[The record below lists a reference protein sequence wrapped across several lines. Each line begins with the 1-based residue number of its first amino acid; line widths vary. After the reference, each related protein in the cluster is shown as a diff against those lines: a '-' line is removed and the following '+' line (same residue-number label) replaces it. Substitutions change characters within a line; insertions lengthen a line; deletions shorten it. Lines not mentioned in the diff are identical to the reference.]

1 VADALFQ
8 LFFSH
13 APATLAQGDVRWAS
27 GPLTA
32 MAALLALGAAV
43 AALTTYRKARA
54 GTGRDRAVLLS
65 LRLALILVLAL
76 CLLRPTLV
84 VRAAVEQ
91 QNVVGVLVDDSASM
105 QIGDV
110 NGASRSTRA
119 LAAFI
124 APDGDVSAALR
135 QRFTVR
141 PFRVTSTATTVSGV
155 EGFTADG
162 SETRLADALQ
172 AARQALSG
180 LPVAGLV
187 LVSDGV
193 DTTDQPLDEALLAL
207 RAEGLPVFT
216 VGVGADTLSRD
227 VQVERV
233 TLPRRVL
240 KGSTLLVDITLRH
253 EGLGGRSL
261 TLDVED
267 DGRLIA
273 TQPLTLPQTSRPLT
287 VPVRVTLDEAG
298 PRVIRVRVPPLDGEL
313 VTGNNV
319 REVLVTVEERREK
332 ILYFEGEPRFE
343 LKFLRRAVADDGQ
356 LDVVTLQRTADNK
369 YLRLGVD
376 SADELVTGFPRTREE
391 LFAYRGLILGSI
403 AAGALTGDQLKMV
416 AEFADVR
423 GGGVLALGGARALG
437 EGGYGGTAVGEA
449 LPLVLEAG
457 ARAASGSRPGIL
469 QRVLVQPTSD
479 GARAAVTRLA
489 ADAEASRA
497 RWATLPPVTTINRIG
512 AVKPAATV
520 LLSGRTAGGVD
531 VPVLTQQRY
540 GRGRTMVFT
549 PQDSW
554 VWQMHA
560 SIAVDDMTHETLWR
574 QMLRALVDEV
584 PDAVDVRLSADR
596 VTPGGSVDV
605 VATVVDAAFVPL
617 NDVTVRATVT
627 GPAGDAVDVPLTW
640 TGTRPGEYRGRV
652 TIPDQG
658 WHEISVEGLR
668 GTASAGRAVTHVRG
682 AAGDAEFFDAGRQV
696 PALQR
701 IAEATGGRYYDIADT
716 GSLAEALRY
725 TGRGVTRV
733 EEHEL
738 WQMPIVLL
746 LVLVLMAA
754 EWACRRR
761 VGLP

>member
-1 VADALFQ
+1 MADAFFQ
-8 LFFSH
+8 LLFSH
-13 APATLAQGDVRWAS
+13 TPAMFAQGDVRWAS
-27 GPLTA
+27 GPLMLVA
-32 MAALLALGAAV
+32 PVLALV
-43 AALTTYRKARA
+43 AAAAAITAYRRSRV
-54 GTGRDRAVLLS
+54 GTGRDRVVLLGLRIALIAVL
-65 LRLALILVLAL
+65 AI
-76 CLLRPTLV
+76 CLLRPMLV
-84 VRAAVEQ
+84 VRAAVAQ
-91 QNVVGVLVDDSASM
+91 QNVVGLLIDDSASM
-105 QIGDV
+105 QIADAD
-110 NGASRSTRA
+110 GASRSARA
-119 LAAFI
+119 LSAFV
-124 APDGDVSAALR
+124 APDGGASADLR
-135 QRFTVR
+135 ERFTLR
-141 PFRVTSTATTVSGV
+141 PFRVTSTATGV
-155 EGFTADG
+155 GVAEAFTADG
-162 SETRLADALQ
+162 DETRLADALQ

-207 RAEGLPVFT
+207 RAEGIPVFT
-216 VGVGADTLSRD
+216 VGVGAETLPRD
-227 VQVERV
+227 VQVERIA
-233 TLPRRVL
+233 LPRRVL

-253 EGLGGRSL
+253 QGLGGQVA

-267 DGRLIA
+267 EGRLIA
-273 TQPLTLPQTSRPLT
+273 TQTVTLPATSSPVT
-287 VPVRVTLDEAG
+287 VPVRLTLDDAG

-313 VTGNNV
+313 VTGNNA
-319 REVLVTVEERREK
+319 RDVLVTVEERREK

-343 LKFLRRAVADDGQ
+343 LKFLRRAVADDAQ
-356 LDVVTLQRTADNK
+356 LEVVTLQRTADNK

-376 SADELVTGFPRTREE
+376 SADELVAGFPRTREE

-403 AAGALTGDQLKMV
+403 EAGALTGDQLKMV

-423 GGGVLALGGARALG
+423 GGGVLALGGARALA

-457 ARAASGSRPGIL
+457 GRSASGGRGGLL
-469 QRVLVQPTSD
+469 QRLLVQPTPE
-479 GARAAVTRLA
+479 GARLAVTRLE

-497 RWATLPPVTTINRIG
+497 RWANLPPVTTINRVG

-520 LLSGRTAGGVD
+520 LLSGRAAGGGD
-531 VPVLTQQRY
+531 VPVLTLQRY
-540 GRGRTMVFT
+540 GRGRTMVFL

-560 SIAVDDMTHETLWR
+560 SMAVDDTTHETLWR
-574 QMLRALVDEV
+574 QMLRSLVDDV
-584 PDAVDVRLSADR
+584 PETVDVRLSADR

-627 GPAGDAVDVPLTW
+627 GPAGETADAPLTW
-640 TGTRPGEYRGRV
+640 TGTSPGEYRGRLV
-652 TIPDQG
+652 IPGTG
-658 WHEISVEGLR
+658 WHEVSVEGLR
-668 GTASAGRAVTHVRG
+668 GSMSVGRSVTYVRG
-682 AAGDAEFFDAGRQV
+682 ATGDAEFFDAGRQR

-701 IAEATGGRYYDIADT
+701 IADATGGRYFDIGDTAGLAD
-716 GSLAEALRY
+716 ALRY

-738 WQMPIVLL
+738 WQMPIVLVL
-746 LVLVLMAA
+746 LLALMAA
-754 EWACRRR
+754 EWAYRRR

>member
-13 APATLAQGDVRWAS
+13 APAMFAQGDVRWAS

-32 MAALLALGAAV
+32 AVPLLALAAAAAAV
-43 AALTTYRKARA
+43 AGYRSARA
-54 GTGRDRAVLLS
+54 GSARGRALLLG
-65 LRLALILVLAL
+65 LRLALITVLAL
-76 CLLRPTLV
+76 CLLRPMLV
-84 VRAAVEQ
+84 VRAAVSQ

-105 QIGDV
+105 EIADV
-110 NGASRSTRA
+110 DGASRSTRA

-124 APDGDVSAALR
+124 APDGPASTALR
-135 QRFTVR
+135 ERFTLR
-141 PFRVTSTATTVSGV
+141 PFRVAATATGAGGP
-155 EGFTADG
+155 EAFTADG
-162 SETRLADALQ
+162 DETRLADALQ

-207 RAEGLPVFT
+207 RADGIPVFT
-216 VGVGADTLSRD
+216 VGVGADTLPRD

-233 TLPRRVL
+233 ALPGRVL

-253 EGLGGRSL
+253 QGLGGRSV

-267 DGRLIA
+267 EGRLVA
-273 TQPLTLPQTSRPLT
+273 TQPVMLPSTPGPVT
-287 VPVRVTLDEAG
+287 VPVRLTLDEAG
-298 PRVIRVRVPPLDGEL
+298 PRVIRVRVPPLDGEV
-313 VTGNNV
+313 VTGNNA
-319 REVLVTVEERREK
+319 RDVLVTVQERRER

-343 LKFLRRAVADDGQ
+343 LKFLRRAVADDPQ
-356 LDVVTLQRTADNK
+356 LEVVTLQRTADNK

-376 SADELVTGFPRTREE
+376 SADELVAGFPRTREE

-403 AAGALTGDQLKMV
+403 EAGALTGDQLKMV

-423 GGGVLALGGARALG
+423 GGGVLALGGTRALA

-449 LPLVLEAG
+449 LPLALEAG
-457 ARAASGSRPGIL
+457 GRSPSGGRAGVL
-469 QRVLVQPTSD
+469 QRLRVQPTPD
-479 GARAAVTRLA
+479 GARLAVTRLA
-489 ADAEASRA
+489 ADAEASQA
-497 RWATLPPVTTINRIG
+497 RWSSLPPVTTINRVG

-560 SIAVDDMTHETLWR
+560 SMAVDDMTHETLWR
-574 QMLRALVDEV
+574 QMLRALVDDVPEV
-584 PDAVDVRLSADR
+584 VDVRLSADR
-596 VTPGGSVDV
+596 VTPGGSVEV
-605 VATVVDAAFVPL
+605 VATLVDAAFVPL

-627 GPAGDAVDVPLTW
+627 GPAGDASEAPLTW
-640 TGTRPGEYRGRV
+640 TGTIPGEYRGRV
-652 TIPDQG
+652 TIPGGG
-658 WHEISVEGLR
+658 WHEVVVEGLR
-668 GTASAGRAVTHVRG
+668 GSVSAGRSLTHVRG

-701 IAEATGGRYYDIADT
+701 IAEATGGRYFDITDT
-716 GSLAEALRY
+716 GALSDALRY

-738 WQMPIVLL
+738 WQIPAVLL
-746 LVLVLMAA
+746 LMLALMAA

>member
-1 VADALFQ
+1 LTDALFQ
-8 LFFSH
+8 LLFSH
-13 APATLAQGDVRWAS
+13 SPAMFAQGDVRWAS
-27 GPLTA
+27 GPVALVA
-32 MAALLALGAAV
+32 PLLALVAVVAAV
-43 AALTTYRKARA
+43 SAYRSARV
-54 GTGRDRAVLLS
+54 GTGRERAGLLGI
-65 LRLALILVLAL
+65 RLALVGVLAL
-76 CLLRPTLV
+76 CLARPLLV
-84 VRAAVEQ
+84 VRAAVAQ

-105 QIGDV
+105 GIADV
-110 NGASRSTRA
+110 EGASRSARA
-119 LAAFI
+119 LAEFLG
-124 APDGDVSAALR
+124 PDGRAAADLR
-135 QRFTVR
+135 ERFTLR
-141 PFRVTSTATTVSGV
+141 PFRVASTATAVADAAAFTV
-155 EGFTADG
+155 DG
-162 SETRLADALQ
+162 NDTRLADALQ

-207 RAEGLPVFT
+207 RADGIPVFT
-216 VGVGADTLSRD
+216 VGVGGDTLPRD
-227 VQVERV
+227 VQVERIA
-233 TLPRRVL
+233 LPRRVL

-253 EGLGGRSL
+253 QGVGGQSL

-267 DGRLIA
+267 EGRLAA
-273 TQPLTLPQTSRPLT
+273 TQSVTLPSASTPVT
-287 VPVRVTLDEAG
+287 VPVRLTLDEAG

-319 REVLVTVEERREK
+319 RDVLVTVDERREK

-343 LKFLRRAVADDGQ
+343 LKFLRRAVADDAQ

-369 YLRLGVD
+369 YLRLGVE
-376 SADELVTGFPRTREE
+376 SPDELVAGFPRTREE

-403 AAGALTGDQLKMV
+403 EAGALTGDQLKMV

-423 GGGVLALGGARALG
+423 GGGVLALGGARALS

-449 LPLVLEAG
+449 LPLVLDAG
-457 ARAASGSRPGIL
+457 GRTPAGTRGPL
-469 QRVLVQPTSD
+469 QRLVVQPTAE
-479 GARAAVTRLA
+479 GARLAVTRLA

-497 RWATLPPVTTINRIG
+497 RWASLPPVTTINRLG
-512 AVKPAATV
+512 VVKPAATV

-531 VPVLTQQRY
+531 VPVLAQQRY

-560 SIAVDDMTHETLWR
+560 SLAVDDMTHETLWR
-574 QMLRALVDEV
+574 QMLRALVDDVPEV
-584 PDAVDVRLSADR
+584 VDVRLSADR
-596 VTPGGSVDV
+596 VAPGASVDV

-617 NDVTVRATVT
+617 NDVTVQATVT
-627 GPAGDAVDVPLTW
+627 GAAGDTSETPLTW
-640 TGTRPGEYRGRV
+640 TGTTPGEYRGRV
-652 TIPDQG
+652 TVPGTG
-658 WHEISVEGLR
+658 WHEVAVEGLR
-668 GTASAGRAVTHVRG
+668 GSTRVGRTVTHVRG
-682 AAGDAEFFDAGRQV
+682 APGDAEFFDAGRQV

-701 IAEATGGRYYDIADT
+701 IAEATGGRYVDIAEA

-738 WQMPIVLL
+738 WQMPAVLL
-746 LVLVLMAA
+746 LLLALMAA
-754 EWACRRR
+754 EWAYRRR

>member
-1 VADALFQ
+1 VTDALFQ
-8 LFFSH
+8 LLFSH
-13 APATLAQGDVRWAS
+13 SPAMFAQGDVRWAS
-27 GPLTA
+27 GPVALVA
-32 MAALLALGAAV
+32 PLLALVAVVAAV
-43 AALTTYRKARA
+43 SAYRSARV
-54 GTGRDRAVLLS
+54 GTGRERAGLLGI
-65 LRLALILVLAL
+65 RLALIGVLAL
-76 CLLRPTLV
+76 CLARPLLV
-84 VRAAVEQ
+84 VRAAVAQ

-105 QIGDV
+105 GIADME
-110 NGASRSTRA
+110 GASRSARA
-119 LAAFI
+119 LAEFLG
-124 APDGDVSAALR
+124 PDGRAAADLR
-135 QRFTVR
+135 KRFTLR
-141 PFRVTSTATTVSGV
+141 PFRVAATATAVADAAAFTV
-155 EGFTADG
+155 DG
-162 SETRLADALQ
+162 NDTRLADALQ

-207 RAEGLPVFT
+207 RADGIPVFT
-216 VGVGADTLSRD
+216 VGVGADTLPRD
-227 VQVERV
+227 VQVERIA
-233 TLPRRVL
+233 LPRRVL

-253 EGLGGRSL
+253 QGLGGQSL

-267 DGRLIA
+267 EGRLVA
-273 TQPLTLPQTSRPLT
+273 TQSVTLPSASSPVT
-287 VPVRVTLDEAG
+287 VPVRLTLDEAG
-298 PRVIRVRVPPLDGEL
+298 PRVIRVRVPPLNGEL

-319 REVLVTVEERREK
+319 RDVLVTVDERREK

-343 LKFLRRAVADDGQ
+343 LKFLRRAVADDAQ

-369 YLRLGVD
+369 YLRLGVE
-376 SADELVTGFPRTREE
+376 SPDELVAGFPRTREE

-403 AAGALTGDQLKMV
+403 EAGALTGDQLKMV

-423 GGGVLALGGARALG
+423 GGGVLALGGARALS

-457 ARAASGSRPGIL
+457 GRTPAGTRGPL
-469 QRVLVQPTSD
+469 QRLVVQPTAE
-479 GARAAVTRLA
+479 GARLAVTRLA

-497 RWATLPPVTTINRIG
+497 RWASLPPVTTINRLG
-512 AVKPAATV
+512 VVKPAATV

-531 VPVLTQQRY
+531 VPVLAQQRY

-560 SIAVDDMTHETLWR
+560 SLAVDDMTHETLWR
-574 QMLRALVDEV
+574 QMLRALVDDVPEV
-584 PDAVDVRLSADR
+584 VDVRLSADR
-596 VTPGGSVDV
+596 VTPGASVDV

-617 NDVTVRATVT
+617 NDVTVQATVT
-627 GPAGDAVDVPLTW
+627 GPAGDTSETPLTW
-640 TGTRPGEYRGRV
+640 TGTTPGEYRGRV
-652 TIPDQG
+652 TVPGTG
-658 WHEISVEGLR
+658 WHEVAVEGLR
-668 GTASAGRAVTHVRG
+668 GSTSVGRTVTHVRG
-682 AAGDAEFFDAGRQV
+682 APGDAEFFDAGRQV

-701 IAEATGGRYYDIADT
+701 IAEATGGRYVDIAET
-716 GSLAEALRY
+716 GTLAEALQY

-738 WQMPIVLL
+738 WQMPAVLL
-746 LVLVLMAA
+746 LLLALMAA
-754 EWACRRR
+754 EWAYRRR